1 MNSSQ
6 ARQINE
12 AAREFAGAVRESL
25 RTVSATSA
33 EAQERTQR
41 LMQSFFEAVSTEL
54 RAQTEHNRATS
65 QEMVE
70 QSRRQQEAFRQ
81 LSEES
86 MEAYRNFLGTMFSYY
101 RGAAQQAERNVE
113 EGARLTSEG
122 AETMASTVE
131 PGRGGRRPVS
141 IPIEDYDA
149 LSVAVLTEQLEGLTE
164 EQLRLVREYEA
175 SNRNRQTLIEQIDRR
190 TGANS

>member
-1 MNSSQ
+1 MDSSQ
-6 ARQINE
+6 ARRINE

-25 RTVSATSA
+25 STVSATSA

-54 RAQTEHNRATS
+54 RAQTERNRATS
-65 QEMVE
+65 QELVE

-86 MEAYRNFLGTMFSYY
+86 MDAYTNFLGTMFSYY

-122 AETMASTVE
+122 TETMASTVT
-131 PGRGGRRPVS
+131 PGRGGRMPVEM
-141 IPIEDYDA
+141 PIEDYDA
-149 LSVAVLTEQLEGLTE
+149 LSVAALTEQLEGLTE

-175 SNRNRQTLIEQIDRR
+175 SNRNRQTLIDEIDRR